1 MQYNKNN
8 RNPEVVIWTIA
19 NQKGGVAKTTTTVT
33 LGGLLA
39 ERGYKV
45 LLIDTDPHASLTY
58 YFGIDAEE
66 LEVSVYDIF
75 IRGKNITPEEILQS
89 LCPSGVANL
98 DILPAS
104 MALAT
109 LDRSEGNKGGMGL
122 ILKKALHKIK
132 DEYDYVLL
140 DCPPVMGVLMV
151 NAIAAADRILIPV
164 QTEFLALKGL
174 ERMIAT
180 MALMRPANQKEHNFT
195 IIPTMYDK
203 RTRASLEAYKELK
216 AKYQDRVW
224 SAVIPVD
231 TQFRNASLAQTPPNV
246 FAPASRGVFAYNTL
260 LTYLLQPGTEQ
271 RHE

>member
-1 MQYNKNN
+1 M
-8 RNPEVVIWTIA
+8 VIWTIA
-19 NQKGGVAKTTTTVT
+19 NQKGGVGKTTTTVT

-39 ERGYKV
+39 ERGNRV

-75 IRGKNITPEEILQS
+75 LRGKQITREEILQS
-89 LCPSGVANL
+89 LCPSKTEGL

-104 MALAT
+104 MSLAT
-109 LDRSEGNKGGMGL
+109 LDRAMGNKGGMGL
-122 ILKKALHKIK
+122 ILKKALKLLTK
-132 DEYDYVLL
+132 DYDYVLI

-151 NAIAAADRILIPV
+151 NALAACQRVLIPV

-180 MALMRPANQKEHNFT
+180 MALMRTSQQELTFT

-216 AKYQDRVW
+216 ATYQDRVW
-224 SAVIPVD
+224 SAVVPID
-231 TQFRNASLAQTPPNV
+231 TKFRDASIALTPPHA
-246 FAPASRGVFAYNTL
+246 FAPNSRGVFAYNTL
-260 LTYLLQPGTEQ
+260 LTYLLQLAPEA
-271 RHE
+271 